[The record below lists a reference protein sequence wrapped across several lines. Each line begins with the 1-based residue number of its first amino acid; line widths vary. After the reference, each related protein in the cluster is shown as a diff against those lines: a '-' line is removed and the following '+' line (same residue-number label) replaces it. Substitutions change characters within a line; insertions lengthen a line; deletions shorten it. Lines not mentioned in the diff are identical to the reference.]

1 MAKEVDLLSYWM
13 PILRNL
19 KEFKEIAKA
28 EEPELRLLLDAIDRT
43 LANMYIETA
52 DEYGIER
59 FESMMGI
66 YPEAGDTLEERRFR
80 VLTKWNDKIPYTEEA
95 LRGLLAVLCGE
106 DGYTV
111 KIDYANYKL
120 VVKLSLSNENN
131 INEVEDLLA
140 RVVPVNIV
148 TQIMLF
154 NTHTILT
161 AYTHEQLAQY
171 THKEV
176 REAVL

>member
-28 EEPELRLLLDAIDRT
+28 EEPELRLLLEAIDRT

-66 YPEAGDTLEERRFR
+66 YPEAGDTLEERRFS

-95 LRGLLAVLCGE
+95 LHGLLEVLCGG
-106 DGYTV
+106 DGYTL

-120 VVKLSLSNENN
+120 VVKLALSNENN
-131 INEVEDLLA
+131 VNEVEDLLA

-148 TQIMLF
+148 TQVMLF
-154 NTHTILT
+154 NTHSILN